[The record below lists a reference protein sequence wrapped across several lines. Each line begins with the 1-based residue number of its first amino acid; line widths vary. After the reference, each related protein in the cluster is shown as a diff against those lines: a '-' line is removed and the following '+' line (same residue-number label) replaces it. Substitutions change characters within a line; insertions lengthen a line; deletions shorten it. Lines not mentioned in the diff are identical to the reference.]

1 MRRGPAIACQ
11 RRRVLRHQA
20 DLDEQLVAGT
30 GFEVQGEVRALR
42 VDRIGRA
49 REPDRR
55 LAQPAIEAAFRLLAT
70 TGASV
75 GGVVLTQV
83 DMKQQAKYGY
93 GDPGYY
99 YAEYKKYYVS

>member
-1 MRRGPAIACQ
+1 MQPCGAVCVMALAEHEEP
-11 RRRVLRHQA
+11 RVGLQLEHGI
-20 DLDEQLVAGT
+20 DE
-30 GFEVQGEVRALR
+30 
-42 VDRIGRA
+42 
-49 REPDRR
+49 
-55 LAQPAIEAAFRLLAT
+55 LAVPQPAIEAAFRLLRG
-70 TGASV
+70 TGGHV